1 MRNLNTSS
9 PNWQASGENWILSE
23 GGTPIASTT
32 NGIGRTSNIA
42 SKNRDLIVTAVNE
55 HAALV
60 AVAEAARNLLNST
73 PSDNLKTPEQ
83 VSLLWKVEGQLQNL
97 ANLVEVRNGK

>member
-1 MRNLNTSS
+1 MRNFYTSS
-9 PNWQASGENWILSE
+9 PNWQASGENWIHSD

-42 SKNRDLIVTAVNE
+42 IKNRDLIVKAVNE

-60 AVAEAARNLLNST
+60 AVAEAAKVLLENTFGNFSA
-73 PSDNLKTPEQ
+73 NEMKVLK
-83 VSLLWKVEGQLQNL
+83 SLTNL
-97 ANLVEVRNGK
+97 AEVRNGK